1 MLTGQNGILNRAAE
15 AKEKTEKSQVEE
27 NETLNDY
34 EQEIDDVVSNISQ
47 VDDAE
52 PGKLEEVNGEYI
64 INSIE
69 DLVVFSAETING
81 ENNYEGKTVKL
92 GESLDFKSKKSW
104 PWRSPWARLCR
115 TSWWTGTPT
124 PRRPS
129 PS

>member
-27 NETLNDY
+27 NETLNNY

-69 DLVVFSAETING
+69 DLLVI
-81 ENNYEGKTVKL
+81 
-92 GESLDFKSKKSW
+92 
-104 PWRSPWARLCR
+104 
-115 TSWWTGTPT
+115 
-124 PRRPS
+124 
-129 PS
+129 